1 MEYRAITP
9 EDYGEFRRCT
19 KYAFTVA
26 PEYMAYWLPD
36 NQDLSIAKAVFDGG
50 KMVSIAQVL
59 PFKVFFG
66 DTLIPMGGYSGVAT
80 PPEYRRKRY
89 VRHLLFH
96 SLSEMRDNKVPLS
109 YLYPFDFSYYRKFGW
124 EQASIYHVFKIPPS
138 YFTGIPEV
146 QGQMELKTADDTDE
160 VNKIYES
167 FARRYNSCCI
177 REKKYWEKLLT
188 LPKTNRYMYL
198 WRNRQGDPK
207 GYVIYDNLE
216 KSTDPVFEVDIRFRE
231 WAALDGEARLGIF
244 RFLRD
249 HDSQIKQI
257 IMRTPPDVPVI
268 PYLNNPRCQFE
279 VWAGFMAR
287 IVDVVQAFEAKS
299 YPPGLAG
306 KVRFRVTDD
315 FCTWNND
322 AFTMTI
328 EGGMARVTGGASNV
342 DFATDICTLAALYV
356 GFWSLKDAYE
366 IGRIRDISAAD
377 VDRFSP
383 LFSERIPYLI
393 NFF

>member
-1 MEYRAITP
+1 MEYRTITP
-9 EDYGEFRRCT
+9 EEYDEFRRIT
-19 KYAFTVA
+19 KYAFTVSQDHLD
-26 PEYMAYWLPD
+26 YWLSKD
-36 NQDLSIAKAVFDGG
+36 MDLSIAKAVFDGG

-59 PFKVFFG
+59 PFRVFFG

-89 VRHLLFH
+89 IRHLLFH

-124 EQASIYHVFKIPPS
+124 EQASSVHILKIDPE
-138 YFTGIPEV
+138 YFHGIAEV
-146 QGQMELKTADDTDE
+146 DGQMKLTEPDE
-160 VNKIYES
+160 TKDLNEVYEV
-167 FARRYNSCCI
+167 FARRYNSCCQ
-177 REKKYWEKLLT
+177 RDKNYWKKLLT
-188 LPKTNRYMYL
+188 PPNTNRYGYL
-198 WRNRQGDPK
+198 WYDSLGSPG
-207 GYVIYDNLE
+207 GYLIYDILE
-216 KSTDPVFEVDIRFRE
+216 KAADPMPQLNLRFRE
-231 WAALDGEARLGIF
+231 WAALNGNARLGIF

-249 HDSQIKQI
+249 HDANIERI
-257 IMRTPPDVPVI
+257 IMRHPSDIPVV
-268 PYLNNPRCQFE
+268 PYLNNPRVE
-279 VWAGFMAR
+279 YEIKPGFMAR

-306 KVRFRVTDD
+306 KVRFQITDE
-315 FCTWNND
+315 FCNWNTD
-322 AFTMTI
+322 AFTLTI
-328 EGGMARVTGGASNV
+328 EGGKARVVGGASDV

-356 GFWSLKDAYE
+356 GFWSLKDAFD
-366 IGRIRDISAAD
+366 IGRIHDITAAD